1 MAPRGRAARWSEC
14 ARSAEHRSTR
24 IRAIRTRGAQK
35 ARVQTGRMGVRDP
48 ATLLQQ
54 PPSTT
59 APVARL
65 RMLTQPA
72 LPVTKLSN
80 RLASLLTFEPGDRD
94 LRCPSDA
101 RQNHL
106 QKLSDLGDG
115 CGDSFF

>member
-1 MAPRGRAARWSEC
+1 DPEWAARAHSGHLA
-14 ARSAEHRSTR
+14 ARSLD
-24 IRAIRTRGAQK
+24 AI
-35 ARVQTGRMGVRDP
+35 P
-48 ATLLQQ
+48 QQ

-65 RMLTQPA
+65 RMLMQPA

-106 QKLSDLGDG
+106 QKLSDPGDA
-115 CGDSFF
+115 CGDSFFSPTPTAPTSRTPAPAGPGGCGGASRGTW